1 MKTVPES
8 AIDDLTHQASDTLRE
23 NGVTLDENLL
33 SKLNESLSNF
43 VVEECGVEIE

>member
-1 MKTVPES
+1 MKTIPES
-8 AIDDLTHQASDTLRE
+8 IIDELTHQASDTLRE

-33 SKLNESLSNF
+33 SKLNDNLSNF